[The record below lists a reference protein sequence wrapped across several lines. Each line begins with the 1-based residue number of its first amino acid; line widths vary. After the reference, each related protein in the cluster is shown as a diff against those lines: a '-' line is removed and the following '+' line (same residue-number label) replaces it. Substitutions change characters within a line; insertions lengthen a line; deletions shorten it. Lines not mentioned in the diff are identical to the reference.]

1 MEMPPSLIESL
12 FERVEAYGKTTL
24 ELSKYKVIETMS
36 VVITLLASRFIV
48 FIVMVLFVS
57 FLSFGMALYLG
68 DLLEKPYFG
77 FFIVAAFYL
86 VVGVVLFLSLHKWIK
101 EPISD
106 LLISQLDSD
115 GISLNNREEVKI
127 Y

>member
-1 MEMPPSLIESL
+1 METPPNILESL

-24 ELSKYKVIETMS
+24 ELSKYKAMEYMS
-36 VVITLLASRFIV
+36 IVITLLTSRFIV
-48 FIVMVLFVS
+48 FIIMVLFVS

-77 FFIVAAFYL
+77 FFIVAAFYF
-86 VVGVVLFLSLHKWIK
+86 VVGVILLFSLQKWIK

-115 GISLNNREEVKI
+115 GLSTNNRE
-127 Y
+127 

>member
-1 MEMPPSLIESL
+1 MEMPPSLLESL

-36 VVITLLASRFIV
+36 VVITLLTSRFIV

-86 VVGVVLFLSLHKWIK
+86 VLGVILFFSLHKWIK

-115 GISLNNREEVKI
+115 GLSLNNREEV
-127 Y
+127 

>member
-1 MEMPPSLIESL
+1 MEKPPNILESL
-12 FERVEAYGKTTL
+12 FGRVEAYGKTTL
-24 ELSKYKVIETMS
+24 ELSKYKAMEYMS
-36 VVITLLASRFIV
+36 IIITLLASRFIV
-48 FIVMVLFVS
+48 FIFMVLFVS

-86 VVGVVLFLSLHKWIK
+86 VVGVVLFFSLHKWIK

-115 GISLNNREEVKI
+115 GISPENME
-127 Y
+127 

>member
-36 VVITLLASRFIV
+36 VVITLLTSRFIV

-86 VVGVVLFLSLHKWIK
+86 VLGVILFFSLHKWIK

-115 GISLNNREEVKI
+115 GLSLNNREEV
-127 Y
+127 